1 MKIEYSETAG
11 ALYVYLQEV
20 DVCRSVETVEGV
32 VVDLDSDG
40 GVVGVE
46 ILNVSTKAIS
56 DIEVV
61 MLDSLCDESPSLV
74 EDDVD

>member
-20 DVCRSVETVEGV
+20 EVCRSVETVEGV

-46 ILNVSTKAIS
+46 ILNIGAKAVS

-61 MLDSLCDESPSLV
+61 MLDTAFGESPSLI
-74 EDDVD
+74 EHDVD